1 MMVLLIEDDQMI
13 GESIVTALEYEGFSA
28 DWARNGQE
36 AEGLLQTSRHHL
48 ILLDLGLPNKDGIE
62 ILRGLR
68 ATRNNTPVLVIT
80 ARDSV
85 DDRVLGLNAGADD
98 YLSKPFDLDELLARI
113 RALLRRSNGQRESS
127 YRSASLYLNPAR
139 REALLAGQSIILS
152 AREWA
157 IIEALI
163 AWPGAILSKTQ
174 LEQHLYGGLPDV
186 ESNAVEVYIH
196 GIRKKLGQNFIQNV
210 RGVGYMVPRCP

>member
-28 DWARNGQE
+28 NWAKNGQD
-36 AEGLLQTSRHHL
+36 AEELLQTSRHHL

-68 ATRNNTPVLVIT
+68 ATRNYTPVLVIT
-80 ARDSV
+80 ARDTV

-98 YLSKPFDLDELLARI
+98 YLTKPFDLDELLARI
-113 RALLRRSNGQRESS
+113 RALLRRSNGLRESC
-127 YRSASLYLNPAR
+127 YRSATLYLNSAR

-157 IIEALI
+157 IIDALI
-163 AWPGAILSKTQ
+163 AWPGAILSKAQ

-186 ESNAVEVYIH
+186 ESNAIEVYIH

-210 RGVGYMVPRCP
+210 RGVGYMVAKCA